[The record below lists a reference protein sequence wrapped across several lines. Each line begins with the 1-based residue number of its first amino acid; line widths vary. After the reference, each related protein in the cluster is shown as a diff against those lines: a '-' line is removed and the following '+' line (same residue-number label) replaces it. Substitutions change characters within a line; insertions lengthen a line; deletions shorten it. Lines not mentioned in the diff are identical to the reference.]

1 MIDPISNAAA
11 RVAYWER
18 VAAREPRDS
27 PRAEFIA
34 QTLKRAHARYDRLIE
49 REGVA

>member
-1 MIDPISNAAA
+1 MIDRISHAAG

-18 VAAREPRDS
+18 VAAREPKDS

-34 QTLKRAHARYDRLIE
+34 QRLKRAHAYYDRLIE
-49 REGVA
+49 QEGIA